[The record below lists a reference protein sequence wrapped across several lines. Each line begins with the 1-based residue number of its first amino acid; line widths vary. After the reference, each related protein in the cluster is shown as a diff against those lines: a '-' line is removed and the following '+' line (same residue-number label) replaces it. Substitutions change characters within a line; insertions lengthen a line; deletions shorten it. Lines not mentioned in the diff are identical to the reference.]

1 MLQRIDHI
9 LHRAPLSPNVKYN
22 KGGGGERGGTS
33 KSFQLFWNQRETLTE
48 MRNVIVYWK
57 LKPAAEQNRNNI
69 QLCKYW

>member
-9 LHRAPLSPNVKYN
+9 LHRAPLSPNVKYS

-33 KSFQLFWNQRETLTE
+33 KSFQLVWNQRETLTE
-48 MRNVIVYWK
+48 MRNVIVNRK
-57 LKPAAEQNRNNI
+57 LKPAAEQKRNNI